1 MKNSEPTLN
10 PHVSLSGPVV
20 PPPEPLPEVTASRS
34 RSSLR
39 KRRSTIQHFMKK
51 LHVHRGG
58 SELDGSEQSGSKL
71 NRSRGD
77 KINRKESRFAE
88 WRKKNFGGGRRHSE
102 QVRRTS
108 SHGNNESP
116 KSHHENFRKS
126 ASIDNVQLVDPN
138 SVKT

>member
-1 MKNSEPTLN
+1 
-10 PHVSLSGPVV
+10 
-20 PPPEPLPEVTASRS
+20 
-34 RSSLR
+34 
-39 KRRSTIQHFMKK
+39 MKK

-102 QVRRTS
+102 QVRRTN
-108 SHGNNESP
+108 SHGNTESP
-116 KSHHENFRKS
+116 KPHHENFKKS